1 MLQAGLAT
9 GVGPMAAVAGAIAE
23 RVGRDLAAVSAQV
36 VVENGGDLYLQALQT
51 LRVGVFSGDSPF
63 SDRIFLQI
71 SPSDMP
77 LGIGTSSGTVGPS
90 LSFGRADAACVLADT
105 GALAD
110 AAATAVANRVR
121 APRDIEHALEAG
133 LAIPG
138 VRGVLIVAGGRLGV
152 RGRVVLAV

>member
-1 MLQAGLAT
+1 
-9 GVGPMAAVAGAIAE
+9 
-23 RVGRDLAAVSAQV
+23 
-36 VVENGGDLYLQALQT
+36 
-51 LRVGVFSGDSPF
+51 
-63 SDRIFLQI
+63 
-71 SPSDMP
+71 MP